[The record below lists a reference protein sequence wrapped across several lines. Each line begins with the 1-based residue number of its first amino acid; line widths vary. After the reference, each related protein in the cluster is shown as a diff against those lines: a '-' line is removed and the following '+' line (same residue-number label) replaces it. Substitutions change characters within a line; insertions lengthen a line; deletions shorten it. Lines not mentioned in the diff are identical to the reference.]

1 MTADDL
7 MLAYNRLFY
16 ELSLIKKMRRIYR
29 MIQIINNVWK
39 GEKFGEV
46 GYAWITWQAGLEI
59 LLKEAKKHKV
69 RNL

>member
-7 MLAYNRLFY
+7 MVAYNRLFY
-16 ELSLIKKMRRIYR
+16 EMAIRNKLRRVFR
-29 MIQIINNVWK
+29 MIQIVNTLWE

-59 LLKEAKKHKV
+59 ILKNAQ
-69 RNL
+69 

>member
-29 MIQIINNVWK
+29 MIQIINSVWK

-46 GYAWITWQAGLEI
+46 GYAWITWQAGL
-59 LLKEAKKHKV
+59 
-69 RNL
+69 